1 MVPFGVLTDRRSSFY
16 PLPLVLFRH
25 LNGFFQGL
33 LPRTVGG
40 PSITER
46 REAAFPMEERI
57 KKRRY
62 RTLKPLG
69 ECRVRWRLPSMSL

>member
-1 MVPFGVLTDRRSSFY
+1 MVPFGVLTDRMPSYY

-25 LNGFFQGL
+25 LNGFIQGF

-46 REAAFPMEERI
+46 RETALPMEERI
-57 KKRRY
+57 KKRHY
-62 RTLKPLG
+62 RTLKPSG
-69 ECRVRWRLPSMSL
+69 SVVSDGDSLL